1 TAASTIIW
9 RWDDARETSRA
20 FRLTTAA
27 SGHYIQA
34 MARTFEPLA
43 RRLIKAVH
51 DLSQEPP
58 QDWVTLKTAVKAI
71 NVSYQELID
80 GAVSHSRQRGWLE
93 VNASPAKTLRLT
105 HAGRMAV
112 TKQPWQR
119 PGVL

>member
-1 TAASTIIW
+1 
-9 RWDDARETSRA
+9 
-20 FRLTTAA
+20 
-27 SGHYIQA
+27 

-51 DLSQEPP
+51 DLSQDPP

-80 GAVSHSRQRGWLE
+80 GAVLHSRQRGCLE

-105 HAGRMAV
+105 QAGRMAV